1 MRILIIQIP
10 PQTAEDILTRLKKHI
25 KLTPT
30 LLMNPV
36 NIPLKIPL
44 RISRTQNRHLS
55 LQQLRQRLLPLM
67 RASRVTEARME
78 KHKAIQ
84 VRIKWPKV
92 LRLIHRMEVIHV
104 SSDLHLSTET
114 ILNDSAEGIFRCALW
129 KRELAVP
136 IGHTLRSDEDQVQES
151 ARVHVLELEP
161 DFTGERG
168 LSAGTEDEDSHWGR
182 FQAETF
188 DVCAFAC
195 FRGVQGV
202 AEGWMSVS

>member
-1 MRILIIQIP
+1 VRILIVQIP
-10 PQTAEDILTRLKKHI
+10 PQTAEDILTGLKKHI

-36 NIPLKIPL
+36 DIPLKIPL
-44 RISRTQNRHLS
+44 RISCTQNRHLS

-67 RASRVTEARME
+67 RASWVSQSGME
-78 KHKAIQ
+78 QHKAIQ
-84 VRIKWPKV
+84 VRIKRPKV
-92 LRLIHRMEVIHV
+92 LRLVHSMEVIHI

-114 ILNDSAEGIFRCALW
+114 VLDNSAERILGCALW
-129 KRELAVP
+129 KRVLAVP
-136 IGHTLRSDEDQVQES
+136 IRHTLRPDEDQVQES

-161 DFTGERG
+161 DVAGKRG
-168 LSAGTEDEDSHWGR
+168 LSAGAEDEDSHWGR

-188 DVCAFAC
+188 DVCAFTC

-202 AEGWMSVS
+202 AEG